1 MLHSWYW
8 KRIFWLVLTIFFI
21 YFFGD
26 YCQWKLFFLLMETYF
41 WTNPSFQLLKKDF
54 FYSGNRLFYLRA
66 FSSNGNCHWYE
77 WKPVLK
83 NRTNSCW
90 WKLICWLAK
99 TFFFFNVSD
108 LFQRVIRVSGNA
120 FFSPKE
126 NVVFFSELSCLLV
139 ETIN

>member
-21 YFFGD
+21 YFFGG
-26 YCQWKLFFLLMETYF
+26 YCQWKLFFILMETYF
-41 WTNPSFQLLKKDF
+41 WTNPSFQLLEKDF

-99 TFFFFNVSD
+99 T
-108 LFQRVIRVSGNA
+108 I
-120 FFSPKE
+120 FFSMSQIFFKE
-126 NVVFFSELSCLLV
+126 SSGLVEMHFSVQKKMYCFFQSFLSC
-139 ETIN
+139 